1 MIILSQDAAYGTQIQ
16 SQSTRIAIKVMTKVT
31 AVGSGSLVD
40 DCSTSDSIDTP
51 SSYVS
56 LRG

>member
-1 MIILSQDAAYGTQIQ
+1 MLPMALKIQ
-16 SQSTRIAIKVMTKVT
+16 SQSTRIAIKVMTKVI

-51 SSYVS
+51 PSYVP
-56 LRG
+56 LQG